1 VIGRRLFLLGAAGLL
16 ACQKHELATG
26 TRGTRIVTLA
36 PAVTET
42 LFAIGAGGDVVAVS
56 DYCDSPPEVQK
67 LPRVG
72 TSITP
77 NYEAI
82 ARVAPTLIVSE
93 SNAATR
99 ARELGAL
106 APTRLLPWLALS
118 EITASI
124 RELGRLS
131 RQTAAADALATR
143 LQARL
148 DVPEPAA
155 GPRVLLV
162 LGSDSE
168 SAAELWFIRKN
179 SLHGAAL
186 HASGARNAVPEA
198 VSGPPRLAAERLFTL
213 DPDAIVILSR
223 PGGKRTA
230 SAPLV
235 ASLERF
241 HGLRVVAERRVSVLV
256 APEAF
261 ANGPRIL
268 TLVDRL
274 EAELRRLGLRK

>member
-1 VIGRRLFLLGAAGLL
+1 MITRRLFAVSAAALFAACTKRAPTSAAGS
-16 ACQKHELATG
+16 
-26 TRGTRIVTLA
+26 RIVSLA

-42 LFAIGAGGDVVAVS
+42 LFAIAAGSDVIAVS
-56 DYCDSPPEVQK
+56 DYCDSPPAVQK

-82 ARVAPTLIVSE
+82 AAFAPTLIVSE

-99 ARELGAL
+99 ARELQAL
-106 APTRLLPWLALS
+106 APTRLLPWLVLS
-118 EITASI
+118 EIAASV
-124 RELGRLS
+124 RELGRLCGK
-131 RQTAAADALATR
+131 QAEADALAAR
-143 LQARL
+143 LLARL
-148 DVPEPAA
+148 DRPEPEH

-162 LGSDSE
+162 LGSDSDN
-168 SAAELWFIRKN
+168 AAELWFIRKN

-186 HASGARNAVPEA
+186 HASGARNAVSEI

-223 PGGKRTA
+223 PGAKRA
-230 SAPLV
+230 ADAPLL

-241 HGLRVVAERRVSVLV
+241 RTLRAVQEKRVSVLV

-268 TLVDRL
+268 LLVDRI
-274 EAELRRLGLRK
+274 EAELRRFGLLP